1 MGQEGGEKTEEPTD
15 KKIRDAREKGQ
26 VSKSKDVGMVLTL
39 LGLTLYFY
47 FGWDWMQNIAI
58 SSILSPKDM
67 IHFADFEQA
76 LHALMLEQFNVF
88 MMLSFPPLIVV
99 IVFAIAGNVAQFGFL
114 FTFETLKPNLKSL
127 NPIEGVKKIFNKKSL
142 MQLIL
147 SVVKMAILGGLLWYL
162 IDRMFQSLVNLLVNT
177 PETVEFFVN
186 YAISEMLIYTLVS
199 FIILAALDF
208 FFQKAQHIKSL
219 KMSKDEVKREHKD
232 MEGDPQIKGKRKE
245 LAKEYAMN
253 ETVENTRQASV
264 VVTNPDHIA
273 VAMYYN
279 DELGQLPFVVAKGK
293 NELALAMIRVAQI
306 ENIPI
311 MRNIPL
317 ARNLFE
323 NTELMRFLPND
334 LIKPMAEVIRWL
346 IKNVKNKKTE

>member
-1 MGQEGGEKTEEPTD
+1 
-15 KKIRDAREKGQ
+15 
-26 VSKSKDVGMVLTL
+26 
-39 LGLTLYFY
+39 
-47 FGWDWMQNIAI
+47 
-58 SSILSPKDM
+58 
-67 IHFADFEQA
+67 
-76 LHALMLEQFNVF
+76 
-88 MMLSFPPLIVV
+88 
-99 IVFAIAGNVAQFGFL
+99 
-114 FTFETLKPNLKSL
+114 
-127 NPIEGVKKIFNKKSL
+127 
-142 MQLIL
+142 
-147 SVVKMAILGGLLWYL
+147 
-162 IDRMFQSLVNLLVNT
+162 
-177 PETVEFFVN
+177 
-186 YAISEMLIYTLVS
+186 
-199 FIILAALDF
+199 
-208 FFQKAQHIKSL
+208 
-219 KMSKDEVKREHKD
+219 
-232 MEGDPQIKGKRKE
+232 
-245 LAKEYAMN
+245 MN

-323 NTELMRFLPND
+323 NTELMRFIPND